1 MPDFDIDLKVNVD
14 DEDLER
20 LKKELGD
27 IDTDIGVD
35 INTDD
40 VDDVKKDLEALESDD
55 IDISVSVDDTRVT
68 EAKNK
73 VEDIPS
79 ETSVNVDADST
90 QVREAHAEVDSI
102 PSEVNVNVDVD
113 DSQVK
118 NARQEIDT
126 MANGLNGIVGAMAG
140 KSVWDLVYGTSAK
153 AETNKVLIKNMGD
166 TSESAKD
173 LYNTVDKT
181 TDGSLISMQQLI
193 PALNGIKASTG
204 ASANEIDKAS
214 DKVANFGQ
222 YVYAMTGSS
231 AKAETAMFDL
241 SKGIK
246 GLYASL
252 DQYGITEDALMNT
265 GLWSGKEDDLEG
277 YLAAVE
283 QVTGKTDEMMDTATG
298 MEALMGKAFSRA
310 GKRIGE
316 SVLPVVKSIL
326 GGFNELDSATDGWLS
341 TAITVGGGVASSLV
355 GGLSGISQ
363 ARNGL
368 KALKDSY
375 KDVKDIIGSVTD
387 GLKLL
392 RDAEA
397 LETAAQ
403 EGSTFAKIASIF
415 PTVSLAGAEMS
426 LLWPILAVTVAII
439 ALVAILWYLYNNNEQ
454 VRQGIDWLIAT
465 VKDFGAKL
473 MIVGGIIVSFVT
485 NSISQFGTFVTSGI
499 QRIQSFVLTLQ
510 ARINMVP
517 LIIRKAFTDAYSR
530 LIMIMNQWVSAGK
543 SGGLRLVN
551 SILNPLGS
559 LAGRISSAM
568 SGVAHALTKPFT
580 DGWNKIKGYIDNIRN
595 GINSITH
602 ISLGGADYEGVSY
615 EGGLDTLNS
624 SIARSNNNN
633 NNTYAPTFNING
645 IIEDTASEYIV
656 KSVNDYV
663 AKENLIRGR

>member
-20 LKKELGD
+20 LKKELTD
-27 IDTDIGVD
+27 IDTDIDVD
-35 INTDD
+35 LNVDNADD
-40 VDDVKKDLEALESDD
+40 VLKDIDFLNDD
-55 IDISVSVDDTRVT
+55 IDISIDVDDSQIGNAKGELETIPGEVPVEVPVDDTQVKDT
-68 EAKNK
+68 TQQVK
-73 VEDIPS
+73 DIPG
-79 ETSVNVDADST
+79 EAPVSV
-90 QVREAHAEVDSI
+90 
-102 PSEVNVNVDVD
+102 PVD

-118 NARQEIDT
+118 NARQEIDS
-126 MANGLNGIVGAMAG
+126 MANSLNGIVGAMAG

-166 TSESAKD
+166 TSEAAED

-204 ASANEIDKAS
+204 ASASEIDKAS

-252 DQYGITEDALMNT
+252 DQYGITEDALMDT

-283 QVTGKTDEMMDTATG
+283 EVTGKTDEMMDTATG

-316 SVLPVVKSIL
+316 SVLPAIKTVLK
-326 GGFNELDSATDGWLS
+326 GFNDLDAATDGWLS

-375 KDVKDIIGSVTD
+375 KDVKDIVGSVTD
-387 GLKLL
+387 GIKLL

-415 PTVSLAGAEMS
+415 PTVTLAGAEMS
-426 LLWPILAVTVAII
+426 LLWPLLAVTVAIVALI
-439 ALVAILWYLYNNNEQ
+439 AVLWYLYNNNEQ
-454 VRQGIDWLIAT
+454 VRQGIDWLIAS

-473 MIVGGIIVSFVT
+473 MVVGGIIVSFVT
-485 NSISQFGTFVTSGI
+485 NAITQFGTFVTSGI
-499 QRIQSFVLTLQ
+499 QKIQSFVLTLQ

-517 LIIRKAFTDAYSR
+517 LIVRKAFTDAYSR
-530 LIMIMNQWVSAGK
+530 LMSVMSQWISAGK

-551 SILNPLGS
+551 AILNPLGS
-559 LAGRISSAM
+559 LAGRISSAL
-568 SGVAHALTKPFT
+568 SGVANALTKPFI
-580 DGWNKIKGYIDNIRN
+580 DGWNRIKGYADKIKNLGSYI
-595 GINSITH
+595 SH

-615 EGGLDTLNS
+615 EGGLDSLNS
-624 SIARSNNNN
+624 TIATNNNN
-633 NNTYAPTFNING
+633 NTNTYAPTFNING
-645 IIEDTASEYIV
+645 IIEDSASEYIV

>member
-1 MPDFDIDLKVNVD
+1 
-14 DEDLER
+14 
-20 LKKELGD
+20 
-27 IDTDIGVD
+27 
-35 INTDD
+35 
-40 VDDVKKDLEALESDD
+40 
-55 IDISVSVDDTRVT
+55 
-68 EAKNK
+68 
-73 VEDIPS
+73 
-79 ETSVNVDADST
+79 
-90 QVREAHAEVDSI
+90 
-102 PSEVNVNVDVD
+102 
-113 DSQVK
+113 
-118 NARQEIDT
+118 
-126 MANGLNGIVGAMAG
+126 
-140 KSVWDLVYGTSAK
+140 
-153 AETNKVLIKNMGD
+153 MGD
-166 TSESAKD
+166 TSEAAED

-204 ASANEIDKAS
+204 ASASEIDKAS

-252 DQYGITEDALMNT
+252 DQYGITEDALMDT

-326 GGFNELDSATDGWLS
+326 KGFNDLDAATDGWLS

-375 KDVKDIIGSVTD
+375 SDVKDIVGSVTD
-387 GLKLL
+387 GIKLL

-403 EGSTFAKIASIF
+403 EGSTFAKISSIF
-415 PTVSLAGAEMS
+415 PTVTLAGAEMS
-426 LLWPILAVTVAII
+426 LLWPLLLVTAAILVLIGV
-439 ALVAILWYLYNNNEQ
+439 LWYLYNNNEQ

-473 MIVGGIIVSFVT
+473 MVVGGIIVEFVVNAIT
-485 NSISQFGTFVTSGI
+485 WFGTFVTNGI
-499 QRIQSFVLTLQ
+499 QKIQSFVLTLW
-510 ARINMVP
+510 AKINMIP
-517 LIIRKAFTDAYSR
+517 LIVRKAFTDAYLR
-530 LIMIMNQWVSAGK
+530 LIATINLWITGARNKVQQ
-543 SGGLRLVN
+543 LVN
-551 SILNPLGS
+551 AILNPLNAIASKVSGA
-559 LAGRISSAM
+559 L
-568 SGVAHALTKPFT
+568 SGVYDAITKPFQDAYAVVKPIIEAISGAWDMISSVTGT
-580 DGWNKIKGYIDNIRN
+580 DF
-595 GINSITH
+595 
-602 ISLGGADYEGVSY
+602 EGVSY
-615 EGGLDTLNS
+615 EGGLDSLNS
-624 SIARSNNNN
+624 SIAASNSNNNS
-633 NNTYAPTFNING
+633 TYAPTFNING
-645 IIEDTASEYIV
+645 IIEDSASEYIV